1 MREIGGYLELENR
14 CGEILHGEAIA
25 LNCGRNCLAYL
36 AELRGIRRIWLPDFL
51 CGSVRGVCERE
62 GIETLVYRVGMNLK
76 PAYGF
81 EFGDEDWL
89 YLVDYY
95 GTLEGSDVGRALELF
110 GGRVVVDEAQGYF
123 RNPWKDADT
132 LYTCRKF
139 FGVVDGAFLATKD
152 DTRLGRELSRD
163 ESRERMGFVL
173 GRVERPASEF
183 YAKSKANNSSFAL
196 EPVKRMSLLTERLLS
211 CIDYERAK
219 RKREENWRILDE
231 VLGDGNL
238 LWESTGRRVPEGPY
252 MYPYMVGEPDGVREA
267 LAQKGVYV
275 PVLWPD
281 AEHDASGSLAQ
292 DLSRRILPLPIDQ
305 RYGEE
310 EMLRVVEV
318 LRKCTS

>member
-1 MREIGGYLELENR
+1 MREIGGYLELEDR
-14 CGEILHGEAIA
+14 GGEVLHRDTVA

-62 GIETLVYRVGMNLK
+62 GVEALTYLVGWDLG

-81 EFGDEDWL
+81 PAEDGDWL

-95 GTLEGSDVGRALELF
+95 GTLERADVERALGLF
-110 GGRVVVDEAQGYF
+110 DGRVVVDEAQGYF
-123 RNPWKDADT
+123 RDPWRDADT

-139 FGVVDGAFLATKD
+139 FGVPDGAFLATRD
-152 DTRLGRELSRD
+152 GARLCRELPRD

-183 YAKSKANNSSFAL
+183 YAESKANNGFFAS
-196 EPVKRMSLLTERLLS
+196 EPVKRMSRLTERLLR
-211 CIDYERAK
+211 CVDYGRAK
-219 RKREENWRILDE
+219 RRREENWRILDE
-231 VLGDGNL
+231 ALGDGNL
-238 LWESTGRRVPEGPY
+238 LWGPVERRAPEGPY
-252 MYPYMVGEPDGVREA
+252 MYPYMVEDPSGVREA
-267 LAQKGVYV
+267 LAREGVYV

-281 AEHDASGSLAQ
+281 VAGGTPGSLAE
-292 DLSRRILPLPIDQ
+292 DLSRRILPLPVDQ

-310 EMLRVVEV
+310 EMVRMMEV
-318 LRKCTS
+318 LGECIS